1 MRNQRSQRTLW
12 NSEWRSLIVGVILTC
27 LLAVM
32 AIGIPRA
39 SAETGQ
45 PQTVPSPTPQ
55 TVPEPVTSEPN
66 DTTLP
71 PGQPAP
77 PQPQGQGLVL
87 QQTVSRTDVL
97 PGEEITLGLRATN
110 SSPQAMLSLILV
122 APLDSLLR
130 PLAVSGIQGSVER
143 QGAALSIHLG
153 TLEAGQ
159 SAEITVRVAI
169 GPETPPGH
177 IFVHQFHAFYLE
189 GEAFSNAVGFGLPP
203 EELPPTG
210 KNGRTP

>member
-1 MRNQRSQRTLW
+1 MRNQRKLW
-12 NSEWRSLIVGVILTC
+12 NSEWRSLIVGVFLTC

-32 AIGIPRA
+32 AIGMPRA

-55 TVPEPVTSEPN
+55 TVPEPVTPEPN
-66 DTTLP
+66 EPSLP
-71 PGQPAP
+71 PGGPAAP
-77 PQPQGQGLVL
+77 PQPQGQGLLL

-97 PGEEITLGLRATN
+97 PGEEVTLGLRATN
-110 SSPQAMLSLILV
+110 SSSQAILSLILV

-159 SAEITVRVAI
+159 SAEITVRVAV
-169 GPETPPGH
+169 GPETPPGR

-210 KNGRTP
+210 KRGRAP